1 MRTYLF
7 LLGFL
12 LLSFP
17 GQAQDSFVMR
27 CQALLMDSHF
37 EGASVSM
44 GIWDIDSSAWLFQH
58 QEELLL
64 TPASN
69 VKLFT
74 TAAVMNQLDR
84 DFRFSTVY
92 GLYGTIID
100 SVLYGEV
107 RIIGGGDP
115 TLASGKGGP
124 ATTPDSI
131 MMKWVQI
138 LKEQGV
144 HTLQGSIEIEPQHFP
159 GPKMPLSWEWGDFG
173 DCYAQGYWPLNW
185 EENCLRVDLNRDMA
199 GYYLEKD
206 EEILPW
212 RVVYQVDPD
221 TRKDVSYV
229 TLAPDGY
236 TYWIGG
242 PANPGIPFS
251 LRVAMSHPPFYV
263 RERLGQYLELNDI
276 NVRDRAWDQVELPR
290 ITSDTLWSP
299 PLLDLIRATN
309 SQSNNLYAEA
319 LLRALG
325 NKGFSRNSIASGL
338 KVVQQTFKRT
348 VPNGKNL
355 MLLDGSGMSRQNA
368 LSAASIIRLL
378 DTMAADSL
386 HFIDFRNSLA
396 IPGVQGTLAYRMKK
410 LPKNMKIWA
419 KTGSLTRVKSLSGYI
434 ETSSGRRLAFSV
446 LVNQYSG
453 DGATFYQFVEDILKL
468 VDRHYTPLKE

>member
-1 MRTYLF
+1 M
-7 LLGFL
+7 
-12 LLSFP
+12 
-17 GQAQDSFVMR
+17 QK
-27 CQALLMDSHF
+27 CQALLLHPKF

-64 TPASN
+64 IPASN

-74 TAAVMNQLDR
+74 TAAAMNQLGR

-115 TLASGKGGP
+115 TLASGKRGP

-131 MMKWVQI
+131 LMRWVHI
-138 LKEQGV
+138 LKQQGI
-144 HTLQGSIEIEPQHFP
+144 HTLQGNIVVEPQHFP

-185 EENCLRVDLNRDMA
+185 EENCLRVDLNKDMA

-221 TRKDVSYV
+221 TQKDISYV

-242 PANPGIPFS
+242 PPNPGFPFS

-263 RERLGQYLELNDI
+263 RERLAQYFELNEI
-276 NVRDRAWDQVELPR
+276 HMMDRSWEQSELPN
-290 ITSDTLWSP
+290 ISSDTLWSP
-299 PLLDLIRATN
+299 PLMELIRATN
-309 SQSNNLYAEA
+309 SGSNNLYAEA

-325 NKGFSRNSIASGL
+325 QQGYGISSITSGL
-338 KVVQQTFKRT
+338 RVMQQTFKRLI
-348 VPNGKNL
+348 PNEKNL
-355 MLLDGSGMSRQNA
+355 MVYDGSGMSRQNA

-378 DTMAADSL
+378 DTMATDSL
-386 HFIDFRNSLA
+386 QFVAFRNSLA
-396 IPGVQGTLAYRMKK
+396 IPGVQGTLTHRLKK
-410 LPKNMKIWA
+410 LPRNMKVWA

-446 LVNQYSG
+446 LANQYPG
-453 DGATFYQFVEDILKL
+453 DGASFYRFIDDILKL
-468 VDRHYTPLKE
+468 VDRHYTILKE